1 MNLNRADLRKV
12 MYDFNSISNRLLQ
25 ADFHDHTA
33 VVSKFIEFIKKTP
46 IIYDYIVDCGSCE
59 LNIKQE
65 FDIVGKS
72 YGRYLFSLGNTNE
85 EEIRNVYS
93 ILCYI
98 SDNNIETFC
107 SVAIG
112 YSSSKGYQEK
122 IKGFNDRVIMVLI
135 RHIEAY
141 LTKIG
146 IDMGLD
152 EKATY
157 SITVHKGQV
166 NIANDNASITAT
178 NSVGIDAAQLAGLI
192 KDIRAAASGLSTE
205 DAEALESSL
214 EVVEEEAKADKP
226 RKGFLKTAISGLTAL
241 KGTAEFAAAVVALV
255 QFLQPLL

>member
-1 MNLNRADLRKV
+1 

-25 ADFHDHTA
+25 ANFQDHTA

-46 IIYDYIVDCGSCE
+46 IIYDYIMDCGSCE
-59 LNIKQE
+59 QDIKQE
-65 FDIVGKS
+65 FDEVGKS
-72 YGRYLFSLGNTNE
+72 YGRCIFALGDTNE
-85 EEIRNVYS
+85 EEIRNVYA

-98 SDNNIETFC
+98 SDNNIETFRF
-107 SVAIG
+107 VAMG

-135 RHIEAY
+135 RHVETY

-152 EKATY
+152 EKTTY
-157 SITVHKGQV
+157 SITVQNGQV

-178 NSVGIDAAQLAGLI
+178 NSVGLDAAQLAGLV
-192 KDIRAAASGLSTE
+192 KDIRTAASGLSTQ
-205 DAEALESSL
+205 DAETLESSL
-214 EVVEEEAKADKP
+214 EVVEAEATADKP
-226 RKGFLKTAISGLTAL
+226 RKGFIKTAISGLTAL